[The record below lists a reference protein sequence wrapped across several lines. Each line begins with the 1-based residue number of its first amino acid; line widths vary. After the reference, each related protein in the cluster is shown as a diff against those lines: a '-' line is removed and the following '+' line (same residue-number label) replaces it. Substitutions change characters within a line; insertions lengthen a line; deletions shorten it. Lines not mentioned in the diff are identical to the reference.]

1 MFYIFDAN
9 GQIVGNPK
17 GYATHKA
24 AHKQA
29 NSTKTK
35 AGRALWAAY
44 YAKDYAPGARRLMWA
59 ISTMET
65 AKARGYAK

>member
-9 GQIVGNPK
+9 GHIVGNPK
-17 GYATHKA
+17 GYATHKGA
-24 AHKQA
+24 SRQA

-44 YAKDYAPGARRLMWA
+44 HAKDYAPGERRLMWA
-59 ISTMET
+59 ISTLET
-65 AKARGYAK
+65 AQARGYAK